1 MLASTGAT
9 LACGYPRCSGGPI
22 LGAMTVLLLIASGVL
37 AGIAGSLL
45 GIGGGVVLVP
55 VLVLGF
61 GVPLE
66 EAVPASLM
74 CVVASSCAAAAGYV
88 ENHLS
93 DLRLGLT
100 LELATV
106 AGAILG
112 GLAAGLIAPAWLA
125 IAFGIFCLYVSL
137 QMLVL
142 LRVPREEPLESYT
155 VQNLPLG
162 IGGSLVAG
170 GLSALLGVGGGPVK
184 VPLMAYG
191 MRVPFKV
198 AAATSN
204 LMVGVTGAASVAAYA
219 FRGHLRL
226 GLVAPLVVGVL
237 AGAAV
242 GSRFMLRV
250 PTHVLKRVFA
260 GVLLWVAG
268 QMLWKG
274 GRVLWP
280 SLWM

>member
-1 MLASTGAT
+1 
-9 LACGYPRCSGGPI
+9 
-22 LGAMTVLLLIASGVL
+22 MTVLLLIASGAL
-37 AGIAGSLL
+37 AGVAGALL

-55 VLVLGF
+55 TLVLGF

-74 CVVASSCAAAAGYV
+74 CVVASSCAAAASYV

-112 GLAAGLIAPAWLA
+112 GLAAGLVAPAGLA
-125 IAFGIFCLYVSL
+125 VVFGLFCFFVAG
-137 QMLVL
+137 QMLL
-142 LRVPREEPLESYT
+142 LRAPPEDSLADYSVSNY
-155 VQNLPLG
+155 PLG
-162 IGGSLVAG
+162 ISGSLMAG

-184 VPLMAYG
+184 VPLMSYG
-191 MRVPFKV
+191 MNVPFKV

-237 AGAAV
+237 AGAVV
-242 GSRFMLRV
+242 GSRLMPHV
-250 PTHVLKRVFA
+250 PTRVLKRLFA
-260 GVLLWVAG
+260 VVLLWVAG

-274 GRVLWP
+274 GHVLWP
-280 SLWM
+280 NLWM